1 MAKQQAKSQTNTAD
15 DWRFLADRDL
25 SVADHLAATMRPV
38 PTEPIAFHCQ
48 QTVEKY
54 LKGVLV
60 ILGEEPPYTHDLDE
74 LCKIAEKHRSS
85 FASISSLCTIITH
98 FSVQPRYDRGLSL
111 SEEDMRIVH
120 AHTHTIREFLQ
131 KEIPELF
138 RQDD

>member
-1 MAKQQAKSQTNTAD
+1 MAKQTNTPD

-25 SVADHLAATMRPV
+25 SVAVHLADNMRPV
-38 PTEPIAFHCQ
+38 PAEQIAFFCQ

-60 ILGEEPPYTHDLDE
+60 ILGEEPPYIHDLDE
-74 LCKIAEKHRSS
+74 LCRIAEKHRPS
-85 FASISSLCTIITH
+85 FSAISASCTVITQ

-111 SEEDMRIVH
+111 SEADMRNVL
-120 AHTHTIREFLQ
+120 AKTFTIKDFLQ

-138 RQDD
+138 L